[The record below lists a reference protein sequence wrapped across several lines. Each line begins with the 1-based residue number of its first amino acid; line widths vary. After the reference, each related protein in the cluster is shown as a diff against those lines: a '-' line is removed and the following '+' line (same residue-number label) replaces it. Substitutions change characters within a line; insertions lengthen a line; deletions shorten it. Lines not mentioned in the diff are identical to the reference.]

1 MSSLLP
7 SKLRVSLLIAC
18 ELQKHGDAQSERRRP
33 TREGWREREREGGG
47 KVEESGVWGACLIRA
62 ESHIKY
68 KSVFGLRFSPK
79 RFLVSAATSCYLPTF
94 VVVAVF

>member
-7 SKLRVSLLIAC
+7 SELRVSLLIAC

-33 TREGWREREREGGG
+33 TREGWREGE
-47 KVEESGVWGACLIRA
+47 EESGVWGACLIRA

-79 RFLVSAATSCYLPTF
+79 RFSVSAATSCYLATF
-94 VVVAVF
+94 VVVTVF